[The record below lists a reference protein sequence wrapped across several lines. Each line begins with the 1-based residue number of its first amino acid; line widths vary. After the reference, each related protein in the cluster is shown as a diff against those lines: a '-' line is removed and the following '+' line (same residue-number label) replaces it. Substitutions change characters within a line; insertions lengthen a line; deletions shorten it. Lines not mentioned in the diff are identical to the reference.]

1 MVAGAFRLG
10 IPRLIMILGT
20 QVARSVGEPEAKQV
34 DTHTDSFFIA
44 KLWSVMPSMMTCKMT
59 PSSFL
64 PAMLMQPSL
73 KTCINLKTVSFCLI
87 SQVGIYAH
95 EWNSQAS
102 RDIWSLSAHRSYI
115 QTSAVA
121 HCCCWEVSQASSL
134 VEGLAPAPAS
144 KPLGFKPIPQQ
155 NTKYPQLSP
164 VCVCGGGHSP

>member
-1 MVAGAFRLG
+1 MVGAFRLG
-10 IPRLIMILGT
+10 VLGLLLILSA

-34 DTHTDSFFIA
+34 DTHIDSSFIA

-73 KTCINLKTVSFCLI
+73 KMCINLKTVSFCLI
-87 SQVGIYAH
+87 SQVRVCAH

-102 RDIWSLSAHRSYI
+102 GDIRSLSAHRSYI

-121 HCCCWEVSQASSL
+121 QCCCWEVSQASSL
-134 VEGLAPAPAS
+134 AEGLAQPWP
-144 KPLGFKPIPQQ
+144 
-155 NTKYPQLSP
+155 LSP
-164 VCVCGGGHSP
+164 